1 MAVTFILDFSDGQRV
16 ETTGNGVI
24 GRNPAVHTPG
34 NELDDPAHVELIT
47 VADETKSISRAHLAF
62 GQYDEAFW
70 VLDLGS
76 ANGTTIEY
84 PGDGVYACDP
94 NTRHEV
100 DPGSVVRFGRASFA
114 LTRRQDRT

>member
-1 MAVTFILDFSDGQRV
+1 MAVTYVLDFSDGQRV

-24 GRNPAVHTPG
+24 GRNPAVYVPG
-34 NELDDPAHVELIT
+34 TELDDPAHVELII
-47 VADETKSISRAHLAF
+47 VPDDTKSVSRAHLAF
-62 GQYDEAFW
+62 GQYEDVFW

-84 PGDGVYACDP
+84 PGDGAYACDP
-94 NTRHEV
+94 KTRHEV

-114 LTRRQDRT
+114 LSRR